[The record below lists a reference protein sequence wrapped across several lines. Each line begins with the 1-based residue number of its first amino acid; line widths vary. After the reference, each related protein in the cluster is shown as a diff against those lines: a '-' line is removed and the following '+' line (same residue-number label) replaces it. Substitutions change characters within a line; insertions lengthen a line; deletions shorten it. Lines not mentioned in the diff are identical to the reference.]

1 MSVDGAILFTRF
13 AHPPNALG
21 YCGPDDH
28 QALLDHG
35 AAGDPGLAELARQFE
50 GAWPYLELIAQSA
63 GLGDPLDR
71 RVVEAYWIGNA
82 LTDRVTRS
90 ELGWHLRD
98 RFHGRTGRAWSQ
110 VADAIEAGGVPTHAF
125 HVLSVYPWIG
135 LLRSGVVEE
144 PLRVL
149 DRCRI
154 RWGRMVEVGPDQA
167 VVRSR
172 PLLWTAG
179 TLRLGPAREE
189 VVRVAEGST
198 GFVSDWA
205 AGDWAALHWDWACD
219 RLGPRQLRALREHT
233 RRQLD
238 LVNHDLRPGPA
249 AVLS

>member
-1 MSVDGAILFTRF
+1 MSVDGAVLFTRF
-13 AHPPNALG
+13 AYPPNALG

-28 QALLDHG
+28 RALFDHG
-35 AAGDPGLAELARQFE
+35 AAGDPGLAELARQFD
-50 GAWPYLELIAQSA
+50 GAWPYLELIAESA

-71 RVVEAYWIGNA
+71 RVVEAYWLGNA
-82 LTDRVTRS
+82 LTDRVTRA

-110 VADAIEAGGVPTHAF
+110 VAEAIEAGGVPTHAF

-135 LLRSGVVEE
+135 LLRSGIVEE

-154 RWGRMVEVGPDQA
+154 RWGRVVEVGPERA

-172 PLLWTAG
+172 PLLWTEGA
-179 TLRLGPAREE
+179 LRLGSPRDE

-198 GFVSDWA
+198 GLVSGWEP
-205 AGDWAALHWDWACD
+205 GDWAALHWDWACD
-219 RLGPRQLRALREHT
+219 RLSPRQLRSLREHT
-233 RRQLD
+233 TRQLD
-238 LVNHDLRPGPA
+238 LVNHDVRPGPA